1 MKTFLAGLLAIIF
14 VSRALA
20 AQVDVEL
27 SFEQEQFLPSENI
40 PLAVK
45 ITNRSGQQLHL
56 GADADWLT
64 FGVESADGFV
74 VLKNAEV
81 PVTGA
86 FDLETGQLAIKRVDL
101 QPYFSLGKPGRYRV
115 TATLHI
121 KDWSVQIASAPKSFD
136 VITGAKLWEQDF
148 GVATTNAQPEA
159 RKYMLE
165 QANYLKEQLRLYVQV
180 SDPSEAQ
187 VFKVT
192 ALGPMVSFS
201 HPAAQVDR
209 QSRLNVLWQ
218 TGAQG
223 YSFAVVNPDGT
234 AAPLEYYD
242 NFPTRPKLA
251 VTDDGDVV
259 VLGGAR
265 RAKAAELPMV
275 KSPDELQHSI
285 KPVLPAEK
293 K

>member
-14 VSRALA
+14 VSRAA
-20 AQVDVEL
+20 AQVNVDLV
-27 SFEQEQFLPSENI
+27 FEQEQFLPSETI

-45 ITNRSGQQLHL
+45 ITNRSGQQLHF

-64 FGVESADGFV
+64 FGVEAADGFV

-101 QPYFSLGKPGRYRV
+101 QPYFALGKPGRYLV

-121 KDWSVQIASAPKSFD
+121 KDWSEQIASAPKNFD

-148 GVATTNAQPEA
+148 GVATTNAVPEA

-165 QANYLKEQLRLYVQV
+165 QANYLKAQLRLYVQV
-180 SDPSEAQ
+180 SDTAEAQ

-192 ALGPMVSFS
+192 ALGPMVSFA
-201 HPAAQVDR
+201 HPEAQVDR

-218 TGAQG
+218 MGAQ
-223 YSFAVVNPDGT
+223 SFSFVVVNPDGT
-234 AAPLEYYD
+234 AAPAEYYD
-242 NFPTRPKLA
+242 NFPARPKLA
-251 VTDDGDVV
+251 VTGDGDVV
-259 VLGGAR
+259 VVGGAR
-265 RAKAAELPMV
+265 RAKPAELPMV
-275 KSPDELQHSI
+275 KSPDELQHSVQ
-285 KPVLPAEK
+285 PVLPAEK

>member
-1 MKTFLAGLLAIIF
+1 MKTFLAGWLAIIF
-14 VSRALA
+14 VSRAT
-20 AQVDVEL
+20 AQVDVTL
-27 SFEQEQFLPSENI
+27 SFDQEQFLPSETI

-45 ITNRSGQQLHL
+45 ITNRSGQQLHF

-64 FGVESADGFV
+64 FGVEAADGFV

-101 QPYFSLGKPGRYRV
+101 QPYFAVGKPGRYRV

-121 KDWSVQIASAPKSFD
+121 KDWSEQIASAPKNFD
-136 VITGAKLWEQDF
+136 IITGAKLWEQDF
-148 GVATTNAQPEA
+148 GVVTTNAVPEA

-165 QANYLKEQLRLYVQV
+165 QANYLKKQLRLYVQV
-180 SDPSEAQ
+180 SDTAEAQ

-192 ALGPMVSFS
+192 ALGPMVSFA
-201 HPAAQVDR
+201 HPEAQVDR
-209 QSRLNVLWQ
+209 RSRLNALWQ
-218 TGAQG
+218 TGAQ
-223 YSFAVVNPDGT
+223 SFSFVVVNPDGT
-234 AAPLEYYD
+234 AAPMEYYD
-242 NFPTRPKLA
+242 NFPARPKLA

-259 VLGGAR
+259 VVGGAR
-265 RAKAAELPMV
+265 RAKPAELPMV
-275 KSPDELQHSI
+275 KSPDELQHSVQ
-285 KPVLPAEK
+285 PVLPAEK